1 MPAGSGYNL
10 KIIARPDGQ
19 ETTVKLFLILV
30 GIAIIV
36 VGSQYY
42 FDSED
47 TVESCA
53 AEPLPS
59 CATTSRTGSHVT
71 VLNNCDHD
79 ITVQWEFLA
88 GSNQLHDLSPG
99 QDQRVSSYPIKVQNV
114 SCCSEYNR
122 CW

>member
-1 MPAGSGYNL
+1 MPE
-10 KIIARPDGQ
+10 IQWPDIWTDR
-19 ETTVKLFLILV
+19 ETIVKLFLTLI

-36 VGSQYY
+36 FGSQYY
-42 FDSED
+42 FDTAGTNEVD
-47 TVESCA
+47 CP

-59 CATTSRTGSHVT
+59 CATTGHDGSYVT
-71 VLNNCDHD
+71 VLNNCDYD

-88 GSNQLHDLSPG
+88 GSDLVRDLGPG
-99 QDQRVSSYPIKVQNV
+99 EDQRVSSYPVKVTGI

>member
-1 MPAGSGYNL
+1 M
-10 KIIARPDGQ
+10 
-19 ETTVKLFLILV
+19 KLFLILV
-30 GIAIIV
+30 GIAIIYF
-36 VGSQYY
+36 GTQYY
-42 FDSED
+42 FDSPD
-47 TVESCA
+47 TPDTDDSCA

-71 VLNNCDHD
+71 VLNNCDYD

-88 GSNQLHDLSPG
+88 GSNQFHDISPG
-99 QDQRVSSYPIKVQNV
+99 EEQRVSSFPVKAQKV